1 VREHEG
7 KWMMTLKASTLAKNA
22 IANEAPHAF
31 PMAAKARDA
40 DAAKAK
46 CAELVARAAA
56 GAEVNAAELMQ
67 AQDDLRMAQAGVEI
81 AAAIQRGVEKRKWEA
96 EISAW
101 FDQAAQLANAVEQSL
116 DERFA
121 AAAEVDSRLAE
132 LNRAVTR
139 FNEAGRE
146 FSKAK
151 IAAAHFT
158 ADREARMTNNP
169 VLRMMPA
176 GTHPKAT
183 NNYNAE
189 IRQVCAIIFNTGGSL
204 ERPVPIESL
213 VQREA
218 FLWGRMP
225 AKKGAES

>member
-1 VREHEG
+1 
-7 KWMMTLKASTLAKNA
+7 MTPKASALLTAA
-22 IANEAPHAF
+22 IAHEDLHKRA
-31 PMAAKARDA
+31 MEAKARDA
-40 DAAKAK
+40 NNAKAR
-46 CAELVARAAA
+46 CAELVARAVA
-56 GAEVNAAELMQ
+56 GAEVDVGDLMQ
-67 AQDDLRMAQAGVEI
+67 AQDDARI
-81 AAAIQRGVEKRKWEA
+81 ALAAVDIAIAIHQGAKKRKWEA

-101 FDQAAQLANAVEQSL
+101 FELAAQLENAVERSL

-139 FNEAGRE
+139 FNEAGQR

-151 IAAAHFT
+151 IAASHFT
-158 ADREARMTNNP
+158 ADRDARIANNP
-169 VLRMMPA
+169 VLGMMAA

-183 NNYNAE
+183 NNYKAE
-189 IRQVCAIIFNTGGSL
+189 IRQVEAIIFNAGGSL
-204 ERPVPIESL
+204 ERPAPIPSL

-225 AKKGAES
+225 ANKGSKS

>member
-1 VREHEG
+1 
-7 KWMMTLKASTLAKNA
+7 MTQKASAMLTAAMAHEDLHERAMEAKD
-22 IANEAPHAF
+22 
-31 PMAAKARDA
+31 RDA
-40 DAAKAK
+40 DAAKAR

-56 GAEVNAAELMQ
+56 GAEVDAADLMR
-67 AQDDLRMAQAGVEI
+67 ARDEARIALAGVEI
-81 AAAIQRGVEKRKWEA
+81 AAAIYRGAKKRKYEA

-101 FDQAAQLANAVEQSL
+101 FEQASQLAIAVERAL

-121 AAAEVDSRLAE
+121 AAAEVDSRLQE

-139 FNEAGRE
+139 FNEAGQG

-158 ADREARMTNNP
+158 ADRDARTASNP
-169 VLRMMPA
+169 VLGAMPA

-189 IRQVCAIIFNTGGSL
+189 IRQVGAVVFNVSAGL
-204 ERPVPIESL
+204 ERPTPIESL
-213 VQREA
+213 FQREA

-225 AKKGAES
+225 AKKGSRS